1 MGLNKEGSGN
11 KLIRKVGSIR
21 IWIAVITAAI
31 IGLVM
36 AAVGTY
42 MLTTGPDKTVVL
54 EVVETPRGDSMTY
67 RNGCWVKDPSGKIFY
82 QRKLLEEVDIDTCQI
97 GYKFRA
103 VLTNQSKDEYRLP
116 VKNRKTV
123 GAILLVMAYVAFL
136 IAYLFY
142 RWRNSETL
150 AAGLLVGNLMN

>member
-21 IWIAVITAAI
+21 IWIAVITTVI

-54 EVVETPRGDSMTY
+54 EVVERPAGFL
-67 RNGCWVKDPSGKIFY
+67 NGCWVKDPSGKIFY
-82 QRKLLEEVDIDTCQI
+82 QRKLLEELDIDTCQV

-103 VLTNQSKDEYRLP
+103 VLTNQSKNEYRLP

-123 GAILLVMAYVAFL
+123 GAILLVLAYVAFL

-142 RWRNSETL
+142 SWRNSETL

>member
-21 IWIAVITAAI
+21 IWIAVITAVI

-54 EVVETPRGDSMTY
+54 EVVERPGGF

-82 QRKLLEEVDIDTCQI
+82 QRKLLEELDIDTCQV

-103 VLTNQSKDEYRLP
+103 VLTNQSKNEYRLP

>member
-21 IWIAVITAAI
+21 IWIAVITTVI

-54 EVVETPRGDSMTY
+54 EVVERPGGF

-82 QRKLLEEVDIDTCQI
+82 QRKLLEELDIDTCQV

-103 VLTNQSKDEYRLP
+103 VLTNQSKNEYRLP

-123 GAILLVMAYVAFL
+123 GAILLVLAYVAFL

-142 RWRNSETL
+142 SWRNSETL